1 MTTTRTGLSTLTD
14 ARKNTSDDEHAQ
26 NGFLV
31 YRSQCHHSPEMLLFA
46 LLALASAENLR
57 GRMLNQTDLTGT
69 CSVFVR
75 MYSENRT
82 IFKVFQ
88 AHRNQITPLDPPF
101 FYEVMGS
108 AVNPIG
114 VCPTLKCSEI
124 PSCNAR
130 QTQEVALG
138 FGVAGGTVLLF
149 ASIITFC
156 CIKAEACGTPPKWLT

>member
-1 MTTTRTGLSTLTD
+1 MTPTNPIGAD
-14 ARKNTSDDEHAQ
+14 HPQ
-26 NGFLV
+26 NGFLT
-31 YRSQCHHSPEMLLFA
+31 YRYECYCSPEMLLLA

-82 IFKVFQ
+82 IYKVFQ
-88 AHRNQITPLDPPF
+88 AHRNQITPVDPSF

-114 VCPTLKCSEI
+114 GCPILKCSEI

-138 FGVAGGTVLLF
+138 FGIGGGFVLLV
-149 ASIITFC
+149 AIIITFC
-156 CIKAEACGTPPKWLT
+156 CIKAEACGPPPKWMT